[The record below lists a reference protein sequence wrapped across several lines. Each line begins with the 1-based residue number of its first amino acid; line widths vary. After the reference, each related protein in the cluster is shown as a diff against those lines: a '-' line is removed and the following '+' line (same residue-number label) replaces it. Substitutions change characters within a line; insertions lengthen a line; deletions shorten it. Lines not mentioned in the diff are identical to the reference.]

1 MRRSFDEFHMTL
13 LLNIIGAGK
22 LGKTLGYLLQKHPK
36 IDIQGVVNPSLDSG
50 KKACKFMGVGKAYS
64 SVHDL
69 PPADI
74 TLIAVPDNLIKYIV
88 DKLDGLKA
96 IKPSSIAFHCS
107 GALSSSVFSKLDVHP
122 LSIHPLKSF
131 ASPEIG
137 IQAFSSS
144 LCTYEGDIRAIE
156 ILMPIFSDIGARCI
170 PISSTNKSLYHAS
183 CVMACNYLITLADIA
198 QHCFIKSGLNKKNA
212 FEAVTQLMGDALNNL
227 ISTQE
232 TQHALTG
239 PLQRGDHET
248 IIQHIQS
255 IQDPE
260 ILELYQL
267 LGQATLKLTSHE
279 KDVLIQLNNL
289 LKYRKSI
296 HE

>member
-1 MRRSFDEFHMTL
+1 L

-36 IDIQGVVNPSLDSG
+36 IQIQGVVNRTLESG
-50 KKACKFMGVGKAYS
+50 NTACKFMGAGKAYTS
-64 SVHDL
+64 IQNL

-74 TLIAVPDNLIKYIV
+74 TLIAVPDNHIQHIV
-88 DKLDGLKA
+88 DILHQLSFTMTQGV
-96 IKPSSIAFHCS
+96 IFHCS
-107 GALSSSVFSKLDVHP
+107 GAISSSIFSKLPVSP
-122 LSIHPLKSF
+122 LSIHPIKSF

-137 IQAFSSS
+137 IQAFSGS
-144 LCTYEGDIRAIE
+144 LCTYEGDKHAVD
-156 ILMPIFSDIGARCI
+156 ILIPVFSAIGARCI
-170 PISSTNKSLYHAS
+170 PISSKNKSLYHAS

-198 QHCFIKSGLNKKNA
+198 QNCFIESGLNKKNA
-212 FEAVTQLMGDALNNL
+212 FEAVTQLMSDALINL

-232 TQHALTG
+232 TKHALTG

-248 IIQHIQS
+248 IDQHINA

-260 ILELYQL
+260 ILEIYQL

-279 KDVLIQLNNL
+279 KEVLTQLKNL
-289 LKYRKSI
+289 LKHRKPI